1 MRCAQS
7 LRNVYIETSHLTKS
21 TMVERIYCNY
31 YRDERY
37 RGKPKRL
44 LWTFYADSGILIN
57 KSDAAIAQ
65 LVERRHGK
73 A

>member
-7 LRNVYIETSHLTKS
+7 LRDVYIETSYLTKS
-21 TMVERIYCNY
+21 TMVEIIYCNY
-31 YRDERY
+31 YMDERY
-37 RGKPKRL
+37 RGKLQRL

>member
-7 LRNVYIETSHLTKS
+7 LRNVYIETSYLTKS
-21 TMVERIYCNY
+21 TMVEIIYCNY
-31 YRDERY
+31 YMDERY
-37 RGKPKRL
+37 HGKLQRL

>member
-1 MRCAQS
+1 
-7 LRNVYIETSHLTKS
+7 
-21 TMVERIYCNY
+21 MVEHIHCNY

-37 RGKPKRL
+37 RGKLQRL

-65 LVERRHGK
+65 LVEQRHGK

>member
-1 MRCAQS
+1 
-7 LRNVYIETSHLTKS
+7 
-21 TMVERIYCNY
+21 MVEIIYCNY
-31 YRDERY
+31 YMDERY
-37 RGKPKRL
+37 RGKLQRL

>member
-1 MRCAQS
+1 MLKLS
-7 LRNVYIETSHLTKS
+7 LLR
-21 TMVERIYCNY
+21 
-31 YRDERY
+31 RDSSVGRARY
-37 RGKPKRL
+37 RGKLQRL